1 MKKRLLYILLFIVL
15 GILILA
21 YFSVQDSYFDLLDS
35 DYLIQQ
41 LGLE

>member
-1 MKKRLLYILLFIVL
+1 MKKRLLYILLFIIL

-21 YFSVQDSYFDLLDS
+21 YFSVKDSYFELLDS